1 MCSFKTIQT
10 KLCRAEVKMSL
21 LDLNN
26 LHAEKHL
33 SLFSFFLLGCIKYPG
48 CISIQASGEEGPKLE
63 SHQLDKCL
71 Q

>member
-33 SLFSFFLLGCIKYPG
+33 SLFSLFFYWVVLSILDVYQFRLLGKRD
-48 CISIQASGEEGPKLE
+48 LN
-63 SHQLDKCL
+63 
-71 Q
+71 